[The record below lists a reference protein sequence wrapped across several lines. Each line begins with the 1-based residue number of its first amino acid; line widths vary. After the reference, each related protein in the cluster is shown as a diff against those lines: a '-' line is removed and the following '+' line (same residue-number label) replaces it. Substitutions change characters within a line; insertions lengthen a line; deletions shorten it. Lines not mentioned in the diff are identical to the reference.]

1 MSAEK
6 IQCTISSEFTIKE
19 DKDMKFAKYDV
30 LVEGF
35 RIIQVMAMSEE
46 DAVNIVSTIKGYN
59 VLDVALSLE

>member
-1 MSAEK
+1 
-6 IQCTISSEFTIKE
+6 
-19 DKDMKFAKYDV
+19 MKFAKYDV

-59 VLDVALSLE
+59 VLDIALSLE